1 MRPLLKG
8 DLKALYQQKATKR
21 HRNGAIEYVKAY
33 TYRTPSHPEDTYAIK
48 CVGKNPSG
56 VCYTGTSMDCYQG
69 RFFFQCDTADLYEQV
84 KDNPE
89 LLYELKA
96 A

>member
-1 MRPLLKG
+1 MKPLLKG
-8 DLKALYQQKATKR
+8 DLKTLYEQKAIKR
-21 HRNGAIEYVKAY
+21 HRNGAIEYVRAY
-33 TYRTPSHPEDTYAIK
+33 TYRTPSHPEDTYAIC
-48 CVGKNPSG
+48 CVGKNEYG
-56 VCYTGTSMDCYQG
+56 VCYTGTSMDYLQG
-69 RFFFQCDTADLYEQV
+69 RFFFQCDTEDTYERV